1 MGGETGRER
10 GERGAA
16 RLCVCACVRVF
27 VCVCTCACVDAG
39 GGGGGRYIEICKA
52 LLNSVV
58 YWCNVSCVVSYMYSA
73 LGEAR

>member
-1 MGGETGRER
+1 MGGRL
-10 GERGAA
+10 GERGGSEGLRGCVCVRACVC
-16 RLCVCACVRVF
+16 LCVCVRVP
-27 VCVCTCACVDAG
+27 VWMRG
-39 GGGGGRYIEICKA
+39 GGYIEICKA